1 MSVRE
6 QMKIHTV
13 DENIY
18 WYSQFGKFK
27 LKKKKTH
34 DTKFDIGI
42 QAQVVKSIKKR
53 KKMIIFRWGSNAW
66 EGR

>member
-18 WYSQFGKFK
+18 WYSQFGQFE
-27 LKKKKTH
+27 LKKKKNTWNQIWH
-34 DTKFDIGI
+34 RDLGLGSKIY
-42 QAQVVKSIKKR
+42 KEKKE
-53 KKMIIFRWGSNAW
+53 NDYL
-66 EGR
+66 

>member
-18 WYSQFGKFK
+18 WYSQFGKFE

-34 DTKFDIGI
+34 ETKFDIGI
-42 QAQVVKSIKKR
+42 
-53 KKMIIFRWGSNAW
+53 
-66 EGR
+66 